1 MSVWEWKRER
11 FTRKVLRRLARQRVE
26 LVLPDGRWLVNHAVE
41 EGQEEDVAEALRT
54 CHMRGWV
61 EPMFNAV
68 PRQRLDPKAGV
79 PQPEF
84 AQQTAPMYMLTAA
97 GWSVINR
104 EQTWLITTC
113 VVAAVTLVAA
123 LLGLALALAR

>member
-1 MSVWEWKRER
+1 MTIWDCRRER
-11 FTRKVLRRLARQRVE
+11 FIRRILRRLACQRVE

-41 EGQEEDVAEALRT
+41 EGQEKDVTEALRT

-68 PRQRLDPKAGV
+68 PRQKLDPKAGV
-79 PQPEF
+79 PRAGV
-84 AQQTAPMYMLTAA
+84 AQQTVPMYTLTAA

-104 EQTWLITTC
+104 EQIWLITTC
-113 VVAAVTLVAA
+113 VVALITLLATVI
-123 LLGLALALAR
+123 GLVVALAK